1 MSNLL
6 VQNIKHT
13 NGTNSLTIDSSGNL
27 SASANVHYSGGVIQL
42 VSNTSSD
49 TPTLASVNFLEFT
62 ALSTSITPKFSSSK
76 IFVSINIC
84 VGNAND
90 DNYNQFR
97 LLRDSTAIGL
107 GLSGQGGSAQA
118 TFSNNGPYTHATYE
132 IHSSSYSTLDSPSTT
147 SQVTYKLFARAMSTT
162 TRTMLFNR
170 PNNVDDANRSTTTS
184 TMTLMEIAQ

>member
-42 VSNTSSD
+42 VSTTTSD

-84 VGNAND
+84 VGNTND

-97 LLRDSTAIGL
+97 LKRNDTEIGL

-170 PNNVDDANRSTTTS
+170 PNNVDDTNRSTTTS